1 MAIPLHMTVV
11 PGINQYIINYKTVVP
26 SGFNYIYTT
35 IMMKQSLKNSIRINS
50 RVINESN
57 IVYEE
62 NVPVTNITY
71 SVRSVKVTE
80 RELTVSTVNGE
91 HLRLIIGM

>member
-1 MAIPLHMTVV
+1 MTVV
-11 PGINQYIINYKTVVP
+11 PGINQYIINYKTVVA

-71 SVRSVKVTE
+71 SVRFVKVTE